1 MFEDRLSQCI
11 YEIIS
16 KAACTR
22 NTITYIDLTERVN
35 EIHEFSDVSS
45 DEIINHLQ
53 FIDSMTIEEK
63 DAPISAVVVNSSTK
77 IPGKGFF
84 CNESVKNYIYQ
95 NHPGKDI
102 FNKKV
107 YREIRRKVFQL
118 FW

>member
-1 MFEDRLSQCI
+1 MFEDKLQQTI
-11 YEIIS
+11 YEVIS
-16 KAACTR
+16 TAACTR
-22 NTITYIDLTERVN
+22 NTITYSDLTDRINSIE
-35 EIHEFSDVSS
+35 EFSDISS

-63 DAPISAVVVNSSTK
+63 GAPISAVVVNSTTK

-84 CNESVKNYIYQ
+84 CNESVKQFIYDNY
-95 NHPGKDI
+95 PGKDI

-107 YREIRRKVFQL
+107 YREIRRKVFQI

>member
-1 MFEDRLSQCI
+1 MFDDRLAQNI

-22 NTITYIDLTERVN
+22 NTITYIDLTERIN
-35 EIHEFSDVSS
+35 DINEFSDISS
-45 DEIINHLQ
+45 DEIINQMQ

-63 DAPISAVVVNSSTK
+63 GAPISAVVVNSTTK

-84 CNESVKNYIYQ
+84 CNESVKSFIYQ
-95 NHPGKDI
+95 NYPGKDI

-107 YREIRRKVFQL
+107 YRDIRRKVFQIL
-118 FW
+118 W